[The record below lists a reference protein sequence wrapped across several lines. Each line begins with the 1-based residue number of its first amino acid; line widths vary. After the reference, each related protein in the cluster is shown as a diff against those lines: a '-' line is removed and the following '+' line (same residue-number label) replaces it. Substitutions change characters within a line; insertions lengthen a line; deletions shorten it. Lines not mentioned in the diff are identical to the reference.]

1 MRRAPLVAAAAI
13 VTVVALAGLRLA
25 NDPGPDNDAEPR
37 GGAPVTTLLAEE
49 APGPARITGGVPQG
63 WSRDAVG
70 ARAAALSAVS
80 LTGEVARAG
89 FITRDDMIRS
99 LASRR
104 FGPTLAAES
113 AGQLQ
118 EMTGELGAVGV
129 TAGSVTFRELPLTAR
144 VVRADTRSAV
154 VEVWSVL
161 VVGVPDVGAP
171 RQAWRTVTVELVWE
185 DGDWRIDGWTARDG
199 PTPAMDAHLSVASV
213 AQVAEV
219 AAWPSTIGGG

>member
-1 MRRAPLVAAAAI
+1 MRRAHLVAAVI
-13 VTVVALAGLRLA
+13 VTVVALAGLRLTS
-25 NDPGPDNDAEPR
+25 DPGPDHDAEPR
-37 GGAPVTTLLAEE
+37 DDAPVTTPRSEA
-49 APGPARITGGVPQG
+49 APGPATIVHGVPQG

-99 LASRR
+99 LASKR
-104 FGPTLAAES
+104 FGPTLAATS

-118 EMTGELGAVGV
+118 EMAGELGAVGI
-129 TAGSVTFRELPLTAR
+129 TAASVTFRELPLTAR

-161 VVGVPDVGAP
+161 VVGVPNVGAP
-171 RQAWRTVTVELVWE
+171 RQAWRTVTVEVVWE

-199 PTPAMDAHLSVASV
+199 PTPAMDAHLSLASV
-213 AQVAEV
+213 AEVAEV